1 MIPSPPEGTHWHPC
15 AFRLNLGPD
24 LANREVFSKNT
35 SSASQSQRCWL
46 PSYSL
51 AMQTRMCW
59 AEQSFMTYKT
69 NVPMTF
75 PNAEKSKCQGAEY
88 ESKNVKFDVEYI
100 LGSLST
106 IGLSNFI

>member
-1 MIPSPPEGTHWHPC
+1 
-15 AFRLNLGPD
+15 
-24 LANREVFSKNT
+24 
-35 SSASQSQRCWL
+35 
-46 PSYSL
+46 
-51 AMQTRMCW
+51 MCW
-59 AEQSFMTYKT
+59 AEPSFMTYKT

-100 LGSLST
+100 LGSLSI